1 MVNVPQKKDPFGIVL
16 KPIFPRS
23 TLHWTAAATPE
34 RWFTNPK
41 ERWQPFPA
49 KRRRPQCTVKNARKH
64 EKNLAQVAH
73 QPNVGKLGK
82 NMHKLAIL
90 ANGKIGK
97 NLRQISWRQEVTEF
111 PLQKTVLFP
120 GKYKDSR
127 CSSQL
132 RAQHRL
138 I

>member
-1 MVNVPQKKDPFGIVL
+1 
-16 KPIFPRS
+16 
-23 TLHWTAAATPE
+23 
-34 RWFTNPK
+34 
-41 ERWQPFPA
+41 
-49 KRRRPQCTVKNARKH
+49 
-64 EKNLAQVAH
+64 
-73 QPNVGKLGK
+73 
-82 NMHKLAIL
+82 MHKLAVL

-138 I
+138 VLVAGDYPLNLEICMLYVKSSNYVRAFVTCLGNIGYVAIFVRLRPTRWPTTQGMCAFAPVRHAIH

>member
-1 MVNVPQKKDPFGIVL
+1 
-16 KPIFPRS
+16 
-23 TLHWTAAATPE
+23 
-34 RWFTNPK
+34 
-41 ERWQPFPA
+41 
-49 KRRRPQCTVKNARKH
+49 
-64 EKNLAQVAH
+64 
-73 QPNVGKLGK
+73 VGKLGK
-82 NMHKLAIL
+82 NMHKLAVL

-138 I
+138 AWASQHDLLSFHRGLAYGGAQKKPTDLSEKAEH

>member
-1 MVNVPQKKDPFGIVL
+1 MPSTSTAIWTSTSVL
-16 KPIFPRS
+16 P
-23 TLHWTAAATPE
+23 
-34 RWFTNPK
+34 
-41 ERWQPFPA
+41 
-49 KRRRPQCTVKNARKH
+49 C
-64 EKNLAQVAH
+64 LAQVAH
-73 QPNVGKLGK
+73 RPNVGKLGK

-138 I
+138 GKPC